1 MFYPVYDVEPG
12 DEAPRPLVELDQFPA
27 DLDSL
32 QLNYIGV
39 DNPWDL
45 KKVQPGQTDP
55 KTGEEKKQKSMIIT
69 ALIGTRYDLA
79 HVIQISYSSLLAH
92 GCYLRKKDVEALC
105 SKTVFGLAGTPAEW
119 SSVLVLTRLH
129 SELEKHEE
137 WM

>member
-1 MFYPVYDVEPG
+1 MFYPVYVVEPG

-79 HVIQISYSSLLAH
+79 HVIQLSYSSLLAH
-92 GCYLRKKDVEALC
+92 GCYLRKKELQD
-105 SKTVFGLAGTPAEW
+105 
-119 SSVLVLTRLH
+119 SVWVGWH
-129 SELEKHEE
+129 SCRMELSVGSNETSF
-137 WM
+137 